1 MHILVVS
8 AQWPS
13 DGKTGLGVIAA
24 KHVEFLAENGYQVS
38 ALGISTKFLDDV
50 LIPAKKYYISSRGSG
65 ALYSPSRISLEDL
78 RHLLNKIKPSLI
90 IVQGWQTGLSEAVV
104 KVGNELGI
112 NILLISH
119 GVSVHPFTY
128 LPRDLLRSAGWFF
141 YRNFVLRSMIRR
153 LSGLTALD
161 LTCDSN
167 RFHDR
172 KLASKLSVPV
182 YKLQNFPIHMPQR
195 FLPFSE
201 RKRQLLVVG
210 YFSYI
215 KNQLAAINMLL
226 ALPSDIKL
234 IFLGRKSGAYYERC
248 LALVDRLKL
257 ADRIQFVSDDE
268 CSVSALMA
276 ESIVVLSTSIT
287 EAMPINLIEAS
298 ASGTP
303 FVARS
308 IGAIPSLNGGR
319 CFRDD
324 VAMIDEVRILC
335 GSPSYWNIFS
345 KRGLEQYRKEFTE
358 AQSRLNFLEIV
369 QNIKY
374 INRAGNDL
382 INA

>member
-1 MHILVVS
+1 MHILVAS

-78 RHLLNKIKPSLI
+78 RCLLNKIKPSLI

-172 KLASKLSVPV
+172 KLANKLSVPI
-182 YKLQNFPIHMPQR
+182 YKLQNFPIHAPQR
-195 FLPFSE
+195 FLPF
-201 RKRQLLVVG
+201 
-210 YFSYI
+210 
-215 KNQLAAINMLL
+215 
-226 ALPSDIKL
+226 PSGKDN
-234 IFLGRKSGAYYERC
+234 C
-248 LALVDRLKL
+248 
-257 ADRIQFVSDDE
+257 
-268 CSVSALMA
+268 
-276 ESIVVLSTSIT
+276 
-287 EAMPINLIEAS
+287 
-298 ASGTP
+298 
-303 FVARS
+303 
-308 IGAIPSLNGGR
+308 
-319 CFRDD
+319 
-324 VAMIDEVRILC
+324 
-335 GSPSYWNIFS
+335 
-345 KRGLEQYRKEFTE
+345 
-358 AQSRLNFLEIV
+358 
-369 QNIKY
+369 
-374 INRAGNDL
+374 
-382 INA
+382 